1 MASIRARA
9 ICSAS
14 WLASPVP
21 PRMRAR
27 IMASSRAIPWLTII
41 GIGEDGL
48 AGLSEASRNALEK
61 AETVFGGER
70 HLKLAAIDGRG
81 KPWPVPFEASCVLSC
96 RGRPT
101 VVLASGDPFWH
112 GAGGSLAA
120 HLEQGEWIAHP
131 APSTFSI
138 AAARL
143 GWPLESTVCIALHA
157 GPFERLV
164 PLLARGGRV
173 ICLVR
178 DASAAAG
185 LARWLT
191 ARGWGASRLWTL
203 SALGGPRESIG
214 ESRADSY
221 MAESAVT
228 PLAVA
233 VEVKGETGLPRVSGL
248 ADDLFRHDGQITKRP
263 VRALALSALAPRP
276 GERLWDIGAGS
287 GSISIE
293 WSLAGGTVIAIE
305 AREDRVANIW
315 ANATAFG
322 VLHKIKV
329 VVGGAPAALSGLD
342 KPDAV
347 FIGGGLDLAMFDG
360 LWPLLPGGTRIV
372 AHSVTLETEALLSE
386 LHHRRGGELMRVEI
400 AQASPLGRLRCWEA
414 ARPIVQ
420 WSAVKAGAS

>member
-1 MASIRARA
+1 
-9 ICSAS
+9 
-14 WLASPVP
+14 
-21 PRMRAR
+21 
-27 IMASSRAIPWLTII
+27 MASSRAIPWLTII

-112 GAGGSLAA
+112 GAGGNLAA

-157 GPFERLV
+157 APFERLV

-178 DASAAAG
+178 DASAAAA

-203 SALGGPRESIG
+203 SALGGPREAIC
-214 ESRADSY
+214 ESRADGY
-221 MAESAVT
+221 KAESAAT

-233 VEVKGETGLPRVSGL
+233 LEAKGRTGLPRVSGL

-276 GERLWDIGAGS
+276 DERLWDIGAGS

-293 WSLAGGTVIAIE
+293 WALAGGTAIAIE
-305 AREDRVANIW
+305 AREDRAANIA
-315 ANATAFG
+315 ANAADFG
-322 VLHKIKV
+322 LAHRV
-329 VVGGAPAALSGLD
+329 VVVTAKAPAALSTLE

-347 FIGGGLDLAMFDG
+347 FIGGGLNAAMFEH
-360 LWPLLPGGTRIV
+360 LWLLLSAGTRII
-372 AHSVTLETEALLSE
+372 AHAVTLETESLLAD
-386 LHHRRGGELMRVEI
+386 LQRRHGGDLLKIEI
-400 AQASPLGRLRCWEA
+400 SQAAPLGRLRSWET
-414 ARPIVQ
+414 ARPVVQ
-420 WSAVKAGAS
+420 WSAVKGADA

>member
-1 MASIRARA
+1 
-9 ICSAS
+9 
-14 WLASPVP
+14 
-21 PRMRAR
+21 
-27 IMASSRAIPWLTII
+27 MASSRAIPWLTII

-191 ARGWGASRLWTL
+191 ARGWGASKLWTL

-221 MAESAVT
+221 MVESAVT

-276 GERLWDIGAGS
+276 DERLWDIGAGS

-293 WSLAGGTVIAIE
+293 WALAGGTAIAIE
-305 AREDRVANIW
+305 AREDRAANIA
-315 ANATAFG
+315 ANAADFG
-322 VLHKIKV
+322 LTHRV
-329 VVGGAPAALSGLD
+329 VVVTASAPAALSTLE

-347 FIGGGLDLAMFDG
+347 FIGGGLDAAMFEG
-360 LWPLLPGGTRIV
+360 LWLLLAGGTRIV
-372 AHSVTLETEALLSE
+372 AHAVTLETESLLAD
-386 LHHRRGGELMRVEI
+386 LQRRHGGDLLKIEI
-400 AQASPLGRLRCWEA
+400 SQAAPLGRLRSWEA
-414 ARPIVQ
+414 VRPVVQ
-420 WSAVKAGAS
+420 WRAVKGADA